1 MTNYPTKAS
10 GLSGV
15 NPYAAQAILTASP
28 SALVVKLYEAAIH
41 QLRKAIRAIEAK
53 DIKAR
58 CAANRQ
64 AYDIIEHLLLTLN
77 FEKGGQIA
85 ENLSKLYR
93 FMMRRLIDVDV
104 NNDAK
109 AAEDV
114 ITLLEPLHQSW
125 RKLDEQLS
133 SPAPVPAGESAAKEA
148 VRSVA

>member
-1 MTNYPTKAS
+1 MTERPMTPAVRS
-10 GLSGV
+10 AD
-15 NPYAAQAILTASP
+15 NPYARQAILTASP
-28 SALVVKLYEAAIH
+28 SAAVVKLYEAAIR
-41 QLRKAIRAIEAK
+41 QLRKAVRAIEAK
-53 DIKAR
+53 DVNMR
-58 CAANRQ
+58 FAANRQ

-77 FEKGGQIA
+77 YEKGGQIA
-85 ENLSKLYR
+85 ENLSQLYR

-114 ITLLEPLHQSW
+114 ITLLEPLYQSW

-133 SPAPVPAGESAAKEA
+133 SAAPTPASEPTKSEP

>member
-1 MTNYPTKAS
+1 MTERPMTPAARRAH
-10 GLSGV
+10 

-28 SALVVKLYEAAIH
+28 STLVVKLYEAAIH
-41 QLRKAIRAIEAK
+41 QLRKTVRAIEAK
-53 DIKAR
+53 DVKAR
-58 CAANRQ
+58 YASNRQ

-85 ENLSKLYR
+85 ENLSQLYR
-93 FMMRRLIDVDV
+93 FMLRRLIDVDV
-104 NNDAK
+104 KNDAK

-114 ITLLEPLHQSW
+114 IALLEPLYQSW

-133 SPAPVPAGESAAKEA
+133 SRAPAPAGDAAGKEP